1 MKQYTIFQKKVN
13 QFVMDV
19 TMNLLHL
26 GLMWPESLT
35 HDTLWRFKCFQK
47 RSWVEAPREP
57 HCGSALRRKMSED
70 VVRRGLLVGRLWQ
83 TTLKQR
89 AC

>member
-26 GLMWPESLT
+26 DLMWPESLT
-35 HDTLWRFKCFQK
+35 HGTLWRFKCFQK
-47 RSWVEAPREP
+47 RNWVEAPCEP
-57 HCGSALRRKMSED
+57 RCGSALCRKMSED
-70 VVRRGLLVGRLWQ
+70 VVRRGLLVERLWQ